1 MSPVIKSMTERVPDE
16 ISSMLQEYEEDLR
29 QAWASMVVGDTLA
42 VKFSADLKHTEK
54 GPDCKVSIN
63 FVKVRIKDAVNFPIN
78 VTQRELFSKEE

>member
-1 MSPVIKSMTERVPDE
+1 MTERVPDE

-63 FVKVRIKDAVNFPIN
+63 FVKVRIKDAVTFS
-78 VTQRELFSKEE
+78 VDALQRPLFGQED